1 MTVTAYLFG
10 FTLTMVF
17 EGNKSE
23 FARRLNI
30 RRTDFNRIEKRL
42 CAGSSSVQTLEAV
55 LQLLCEMHISVD
67 RALVGYRRE
76 LTALSEHPDLQQRRE
91 SILVVHE
98 EFTRIW
104 MHAGNRMRIFKSAE
118 AFLTELERCF
128 CNVSCV
134 ANRDCLTECPCKRFA
149 EYMEWL
155 HREME
160 RPMTKQQ
167 E

>member
-1 MTVTAYLFG
+1 MTVTAYLFR
-10 FTLTMVF
+10 FTLTIVF

-23 FARRLNI
+23 FARKLNI

-55 LQLLCEMHISVD
+55 LLLLCEMDISVD
-67 RALVGYRRE
+67 RALVEYRRE
-76 LTALSEHPDLQQRRE
+76 PTELPEHPDLQRRQE
-91 SILVVHE
+91 SILIVHE

-104 MHAGNRMRIFKSAE
+104 THAGNQMRIFKSAE

-128 CNVSCV
+128 CNTSCM

-160 RPMTKQQ
+160 RPMTKQK
-167 E
+167 

>member
-1 MTVTAYLFG
+1 MTVTAYLFR
-10 FTLTMVF
+10 FTLTIVF

-23 FARRLNI
+23 FARKLNI

-55 LQLLCEMHISVD
+55 LLLLCEMDISVD
-67 RALVGYRRE
+67 RALVEYRRE
-76 LTALSEHPDLQQRRE
+76 PTVLPEHPDMQRRQA

-104 MHAGNRMRIFKSAE
+104 THAGNQMRIFKSAE

-128 CNVSCV
+128 CNTSCM

-155 HREME
+155 HHEME
-160 RPMTKQQ
+160 RPMTKQK
-167 E
+167 

>member
-1 MTVTAYLFG
+1 MTVTAYLFR
-10 FTLTMVF
+10 FTLTIVF

-23 FARRLNI
+23 FARKLNI

-55 LQLLCEMHISVD
+55 LLLLCEMDISVD
-67 RALVGYRRE
+67 RAFVEYRRE
-76 LTALSEHPDLQQRRE
+76 PTVLPEHPDMQRRQE

-104 MHAGNRMRIFKSAE
+104 THTGNQMRIFKSAE
-118 AFLTELERCF
+118 SFLTELERCF
-128 CNVSCV
+128 CNTSCM

-155 HREME
+155 HCEME
-160 RPMTKQQ
+160 RPMTKQK
-167 E
+167 